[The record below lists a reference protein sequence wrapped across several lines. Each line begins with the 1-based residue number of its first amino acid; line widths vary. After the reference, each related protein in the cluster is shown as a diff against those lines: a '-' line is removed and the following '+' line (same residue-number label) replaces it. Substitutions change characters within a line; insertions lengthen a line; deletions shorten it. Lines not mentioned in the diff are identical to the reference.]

1 MLSLHVITVGRD
13 KDSWVS
19 DQIDHYRKLLT
30 KYARLE
36 LTVVP
41 EAGYTKAT
49 DISKAL
55 RSEAGAIRLRLRG
68 GFLFVLDPGGRVY
81 TTESLAREIDRL
93 KSGGHSLLEF
103 VIGGPFGLDPSLK
116 QLDKEAGS
124 GQVISLSPLT
134 MSHQIARLVLLE
146 QLYRVCNLSAGGSY
160 HK

>member
-1 MLSLHVITVGRD
+1 MLTIHVITVGRD
-13 KDSWVS
+13 KESWVS

-41 EAGYTKAT
+41 EARYTKAT
-49 DISKAL
+49 DLSKAL
-55 RSEAGAIRLRLRG
+55 GSEADAIRSRLRG
-68 GFLFVLDPGGRVY
+68 GYRFILDVGGRGY
-81 TTESLAREIDRL
+81 ATESLAMEIDRL
-93 KSGGHSLLEF
+93 KSGGYSLLEF

-116 QLDKEAGS
+116 QLDKQAGS

-134 MSHQIARLVLLE
+134 MSHQIARLILLE
-146 QLYRVCNLSAGGSY
+146 QLYRVLNLNAGGSY